1 MGMKSPR
8 SVELMNTII
17 EFGPVLLY
25 TLSAIGECY
34 FFLMNCRMYEYN
46 CIQSVHT
53 GAVESG
59 TGLEME
65 VAACALWIKELGDIS
80 RCNSTSVCCE
90 TPLLLNGR
98 GKVHYR
104 KCPITST
111 QSKCFL

>member
-1 MGMKSPR
+1 
-8 SVELMNTII
+8 
-17 EFGPVLLY
+17 
-25 TLSAIGECY
+25 
-34 FFLMNCRMYEYN
+34 MNCRKYKYN